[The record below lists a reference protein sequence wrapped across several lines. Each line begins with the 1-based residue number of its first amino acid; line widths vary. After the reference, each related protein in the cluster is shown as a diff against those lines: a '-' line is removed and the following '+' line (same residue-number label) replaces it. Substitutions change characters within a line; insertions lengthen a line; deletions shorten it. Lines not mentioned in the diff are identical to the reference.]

1 MVSIVTNGGLTLST
15 SQSTSSSSDP
25 TSTGL
30 TLSDYVSSDQ
40 EMTRYTNQIDA
51 TSTSISTNSTLI
63 SSYQNMKSLLTSL
76 QTAALNLAGKD
87 SQSSTADIF
96 SSRAASLSTNNSTAA
111 STILSASVAA
121 GTSLGTHTVVV
132 QQVATA
138 EQIAGTEQ
146 SSSSSALN
154 YSGNFII
161 GAGSSSATI
170 ALTSG
175 MALSDIVSAINNTT
189 ANSGV
194 SASIVEVS
202 SSQFV
207 LEVTAASTGQAISMS
222 DPSSSGVLTGLGLVD
237 SGGAAKD
244 VITAAQSAILSV
256 DGISNITRTSNSI
269 NDIISGVTLNLSNA
283 NASTTLTLGVTPNT
297 ADVSTAITSFVSAYN
312 SWESFVLQNET
323 TSSSGTA
330 SSTAV
335 LFGDSSL
342 RSASTLI
349 GSALSSLVNN
359 SSLGAVGITF
369 NSDMTLSINSASLS
383 TALSDHF
390 STVASLFEYQATTT
404 NGTLHL
410 SSDQE
415 ATYQG
420 TLDFNITASSSGISS
435 VVVTNDT
442 TGATVPFTISG
453 SQLIGASTGAAAGL
467 VFNYTGNSS
476 ASIQVSTSQGIG
488 DAIYQ
493 ISNEYANGSTGEV
506 QKQITSLTNQNT
518 TLNSTLSTLDSEST
532 SYYNY
537 LLTQYGIAVSSISS
551 ANQTANL
558 LQQMI
563 ASGNSSSG

>member
-1 MVSIVTNGGLTLST
+1 
-15 SQSTSSSSDP
+15 
-25 TSTGL
+25 
-30 TLSDYVSSDQ
+30 
-40 EMTRYTNQIDA
+40 
-51 TSTSISTNSTLI
+51 
-63 SSYQNMKSLLTSL
+63 
-76 QTAALNLAGKD
+76 
-87 SQSSTADIF
+87 
-96 SSRAASLSTNNSTAA
+96 
-111 STILSASVAA
+111 
-121 GTSLGTHTVVV
+121 
-132 QQVATA
+132 
-138 EQIAGTEQ
+138 
-146 SSSSSALN
+146 
-154 YSGNFII
+154 
-161 GAGSSSATI
+161 
-170 ALTSG
+170 
-175 MALSDIVSAINNTT
+175 
-189 ANSGV
+189 
-194 SASIVEVS
+194 
-202 SSQFV
+202 
-207 LEVTAASTGQAISMS
+207 
-222 DPSSSGVLTGLGLVD
+222 
-237 SGGAAKD
+237 
-244 VITAAQSAILSV
+244 
-256 DGISNITRTSNSI
+256 
-269 NDIISGVTLNLSNA
+269 
-283 NASTTLTLGVTPNT
+283 
-297 ADVSTAITSFVSAYN
+297 
-312 SWESFVLQNET
+312 
-323 TSSSGTA
+323 
-330 SSTAV
+330 V

-453 SQLIGASTGAAAGL
+453 SQLIGASTGASAGL